1 VSKRVAIIGGG
12 IVGLATA
19 YKILLRHPG
28 TKLQL
33 FEKEP
38 GVGVHQSG
46 RNSGVLHCGLY
57 YQPGSLKARLAVDG
71 IREMTKFC
79 QEHGI
84 EHEICG
90 KIVVATT
97 QQQVPT
103 LRELASRGEKNG
115 LKGLRFLSA
124 TETAAREPY
133 VRSLETLLVP
143 EEGIVNYKGVMS
155 KLVELIRERGGE
167 VHFTQPIESIESRP
181 DGTVIVQSDKKGKCF
196 DRIVN
201 CTGLHSDRTYS
212 SYTGKK
218 RPLRIVPFRGEYLM
232 LKPHANHLVNHL
244 VYPTPDIK
252 FPFLG
257 VHFTRL
263 IHGAREVGPNA
274 VFAFKREGY
283 TNRDFSLKDSWDSLS
298 YGGFHRFVLKNF
310 SFAIGEF
317 TSSLFMSRFIKKA
330 KALIPEVDS
339 SMLEKGTA
347 GVRAQAMSDDGKLIM
362 DFRIEREGNQIH
374 VLNAPSPGATASLA
388 IAEHVLE
395 NYLKDLN

>member
-1 VSKRVAIIGGG
+1 
-12 IVGLATA
+12 
-19 YKILLRHPG
+19 
-28 TKLQL
+28 
-33 FEKEP
+33 
-38 GVGVHQSG
+38 
-46 RNSGVLHCGLY
+46 
-57 YQPGSLKARLAVDG
+57 
-71 IREMTKFC
+71 
-79 QEHGI
+79 
-84 EHEICG
+84 
-90 KIVVATT
+90 
-97 QQQVPT
+97 
-103 LRELASRGEKNG
+103 
-115 LKGLRFLSA
+115 
-124 TETAAREPY
+124 
-133 VRSLETLLVP
+133 
-143 EEGIVNYKGVMS
+143 
-155 KLVELIRERGGE
+155 
-167 VHFTQPIESIESRP
+167 
-181 DGTVIVQSDKKGKCF
+181 
-196 DRIVN
+196 
-201 CTGLHSDRTYS
+201 
-212 SYTGKK
+212 
-218 RPLRIVPFRGEYLM
+218 M